1 MHARVLVLNQSYEV
15 LSICT
20 AKKALVLIILG
31 KAEIVASDLNKQIR
45 SKSIAFPKP
54 NVIRLRRYVAIPYK
68 QVILTRRNVLRRDAY
83 KCVYCGR
90 GDIALTVDHVIP
102 KARGG
107 QDTWDNMVCAC
118 TKCNN
123 KKGSRTPAEAEMRM
137 IHKPYEPNHILFIK
151 NSVSKVDE
159 SWKPYLFYH

>member
-1 MHARVLVLNQSYEV
+1 M
-15 LSICT
+15 
-20 AKKALVLIILG
+20 G
-31 KAEIVASDLNKQIR
+31 KAELISADQNRLLR
-45 SKSIAFPKP
+45 SKTAEFPKP
-54 NVIRLRRYVAIPYK
+54 NVIRLRRYVSVPYK
-68 QVILTRRNVLRRDAY
+68 QVILTRRNVLKRDEY

-107 QDTWDNMVCAC
+107 KDSWQNMVCAC

-123 KKGSRTPAEAEMRM
+123 KKGSRTPAEAEMKLL
-137 IHKPYEPNHILFIK
+137 HKPFEPNHILFIK